1 MPARFIFSGITAAVL
16 LAGCAS
22 APQSLSSM
30 ARDVRVAKSDPPPGY
45 IEVANITGVD
55 GSGCGLVGS
64 RGTYEGAMNDLKN
77 KAAGYQADFVQIF
90 TITEPHV
97 RPACFDNKYTISGTA
112 YQKGEEQVAP
122 KQQPQ
127 SAPGSL
133 EEKLAKLKKLKDDG
147 LITDGEYIAQKAR
160 VLESGI

>member
-1 MPARFIFSGITAAVL
+1 MPIRYIIGAVTTIAL

-22 APQSLSSM
+22 TPQSLSNM
-30 ARDVRVAKSDPPPGY
+30 GRDVRVAKSDPPPGY
-45 IEVANITGVD
+45 VEVANITGID

-64 RGTYEGAMNDLKN
+64 RGTYEGAMTDLKN
-77 KAAGYQADFVQIF
+77 KAGEYRADFVQIF

-112 YQKGEEQVAP
+112 YRKGEEQQVQN
-122 KQQPQ
+122 QQPT
-127 SAPGSL
+127 SSSGAL

-147 LITDGEYIAQKAR
+147 LITESEYSDQKAR
-160 VLESGI
+160 VLESGL